1 MSPRTLIGW
10 RTLVVVLVF
19 VALEGA
25 LAAFTGYGKWVTT
38 EKDAE
43 LGWRP
48 IPDQTGWSWDLSV
61 AEHINSRGYRDDEWT
76 PARDD
81 DGVFRIALLGNSMT
95 YGSGVAIE
103 DTWGRELERLVQAEF
118 DRSGI
123 DLRVESMNFAVQGY
137 VFEQMARTYERE
149 VRPFRPDLVLVGTV
163 PFDASPFDGA
173 SGEQDVPYRRTIAKT
188 ASHDFLLKEAMLPLK
203 GRLRLGWSKDAV
215 AAEKARV
222 DTLLRERPYS
232 SDAEYLWDAMRAR
245 MEDIEAQVEADGGRL
260 VVVALP
266 QFSNLV
272 RESAKT
278 HAEIWTPW
286 AASRGET
293 AGVPNALAIDSRPAF
308 EKAMPKLLAGMR
320 KLGFKDART
329 FVEDSGYWIVTPS
342 IAHQDENLFLDDDM
356 GHYGERGHRVL
367 AKDVFDE
374 LKRSGWLEVLARN

>member
-1 MSPRTLIGW
+1 MNIDSKLPVGSKSFTIKQRHVS
-10 RTLVVVLVF
+10 RRDYV
-19 VALEGA
+19 VALCESD
-25 LAAFTGYGKWVTT
+25 Y
-38 EKDAE
+38 
-43 LGWRP
+43 
-48 IPDQTGWSWDLSV
+48 S
-61 AEHINSRGYRDDEWT
+61 
-76 PARDD
+76 
-81 DGVFRIALLGNSMT
+81 DG
-95 YGSGVAIE
+95 
-103 DTWGRELERLVQAEF
+103 
-118 DRSGI
+118 
-123 DLRVESMNFAVQGY
+123 
-137 VFEQMARTYERE
+137 
-149 VRPFRPDLVLVGTV
+149 
-163 PFDASPFDGA
+163 
-173 SGEQDVPYRRTIAKT
+173 
-188 ASHDFLLKEAMLPLK
+188 
-203 GRLRLGWSKDAV
+203 
-215 AAEKARV
+215 
-222 DTLLRERPYS
+222 
-232 SDAEYLWDAMRAR
+232 RAR

-320 KLGFKDART
+320 KLGFKYART